1 MKKQMVS
8 SPAELISAVPFLIG
22 FHPADSL
29 VVVALQG
36 TLITFAVRIDL
47 PELNAPEEEARAA
60 VLHLATVVLRQD
72 AEAVTIIGYGEEPRV
87 APAVMRI
94 SDAFRKAGTTVVDE
108 LHVEDGRF
116 WSYLCTDSSCCPP
129 EGQPCEPAHS
139 VVAAEATFAGAVAL
153 PNREAL
159 SEQLAPVTGDDREAM
174 EAATARA
181 VLRLAALAGE
191 RPPPREAKT
200 SDGPR
205 PDGAHPDSLQPNGR
219 LPSCSLDE
227 QEEADSGSTEA
238 RHSDTTRP
246 SHPPAAPT
254 DKSRSDPAR
263 ITRFHDPT
271 TQQAAVAARGW
282 SRPGS
287 AELRLGNVLW
297 ASLGLKMPM
306 PEAPDEVAERPDL
319 VSDEDYFFALV
330 RRAGRLAVRE
340 AERCYST
347 GGRLSDD
354 DAAWL
359 GVLLLHVPV
368 RDYAWVRTRTE
379 DWELAL
385 WSDLVRRAEPRYRS
399 APAALLA
406 FVAWRKG
413 MGPLAS
419 VAVERALEYKEDYQL
434 GVLMQAAIITG
445 LPPST
450 LDGWPAVEGLPSMEA
465 SPEAEEPDDSDG
477 APQEQSE
484 KSKPDL
490 PTGSEKTAARKATHP
505 AKPQSARKATDRAEP
520 QPAAEAIDRAEPQP
534 AAEAID
540 RAEPQ
545 PAAEAID
552 RVEPQPAT
560 EGTDQAEPQA
570 DSRDTLRPGGHV
582 PKPDSIKRREK
593 LPVRVGPDASPAK
606 PETRPG
612 DGPGKHE
619 RRSPKQRRAAHRRI

>member
-1 MKKQMVS
+1 LAGGGELNSATLPGMKKQMVS

-94 SDAFRKAGTTVVDE
+94 SDAFRKAGATVVDE

-205 PDGAHPDSLQPNGR
+205 PDGPHPDSPLPDGR
-219 LPSCSLDE
+219 PSCSLDE
-227 QEEADSGSTEA
+227 REEADSGSTEA
-238 RHSDTTRP
+238 RRSDTPRP
-246 SHPPAAPT
+246 SHPPAPPA

-263 ITRFHDPT
+263 IPRFHDAT
-271 TQQAAVAARGW
+271 AQQAAVAARGW

-419 VAVERALEYKEDYQL
+419 VAVERALDYKEDYQL
-434 GVLMQAAIITG
+434 GVLIQAAIITG

-477 APQEQSE
+477 APLAHSE

-490 PTGSEKTAARKATHP
+490 PTGLGKTAGRKATHP

-520 QPAAEAIDRAEPQP
+520 QPAAEAIDRVEPQP
-534 AAEAID
+534 AAEAT
-540 RAEPQ
+540 
-545 PAAEAID
+545 D

-560 EGTDQAEPQA
+560 GATVQAEPQA
-570 DSRDTLRPGGHV
+570 DSRDTPRPGGHV

-593 LPVRVGPDASPAK
+593 LPVRAGSDAA

-612 DGPGKHE
+612 DGAGKHE
-619 RRSPKQRRAAHRRI
+619 RRGPKQRRAAHRRI

>member
-1 MKKQMVS
+1 LAGGGGLNSATLPGMKKQMVS

-29 VVVALQG
+29 VVVAMQG

-94 SDAFRKAGTTVVDE
+94 ADAFRKAGATVVDE

-153 PNREAL
+153 PNRQAL

-174 EAATARA
+174 KAATARA

-200 SDGPR
+200 
-205 PDGAHPDSLQPNGR
+205 PDGAHPDGAR
-219 LPSCSLDE
+219 
-227 QEEADSGSTEA
+227 ADPPT
-238 RHSDTTRP
+238 
-246 SHPPAAPT
+246 PPA
-254 DKSRSDPAR
+254 DGSRSDPGRAP
-263 ITRFHDPT
+263 RFHEAT
-271 TQQAAVAARGW
+271 AHQAAAAARGW

-354 DAAWL
+354 AAAWL
-359 GVLLLHVPV
+359 GVLLLHMPI

-385 WSDLVRRAEPRYRS
+385 WSDLVRRVDTRYRS

-445 LPPST
+445 LPPSA
-450 LDGWPAVEGLPSMEA
+450 LDGWPAVDGLPPMDA
-465 SPEAEEPDDSDG
+465 SPEAEESDDSDG
-477 APQEQSE
+477 PPQTRSE
-484 KSKPDL
+484 KPKPGF
-490 PTGSEKTAARKATHP
+490 PTGSGKTAPRKAPHP
-505 AKPQSARKATDRAEP
+505 AKPQSPRE
-520 QPAAEAIDRAEPQP
+520 
-534 AAEAID
+534 
-540 RAEPQ
+540 
-545 PAAEAID
+545 
-552 RVEPQPAT
+552 V
-560 EGTDQAEPQA
+560 TDQAEPQA
-570 DSRDTLRPGGHV
+570 DSKDMPQPGGHV
-582 PKPDSIKRREK
+582 PKPDSVKRREK

-612 DGPGKHE
+612 DGAGAGKHE
-619 RRSPKQRRAAHRRI
+619 RRGPKPRRAAHRRI

>member
-1 MKKQMVS
+1 VNSATLPGMKKQMVS

-29 VVVALQG
+29 VVVAMQG

-72 AEAVTIIGYGEEPRV
+72 AEAVTIIGYGDEPRV

-94 SDAFRKAGTTVVDE
+94 SDAFRKAGATVVDE

-191 RPPPREAKT
+191 RPPPGEAKT
-200 SDGPR
+200 PNGLHPDGLHPDGLHPDGPR
-205 PDGAHPDSLQPNGR
+205 PDGPHPDGPLPDGPLPN
-219 LPSCSLDE
+219 CSLAE
-227 QEEADSGSTEA
+227 REEAGGGSPEA
-238 RHSDTTRP
+238 RSDAP
-246 SHPPAAPT
+246 GSSHPPAPPA
-254 DKSRSDPAR
+254 DGGRSDPAR
-263 ITRFHDPT
+263 APRFHDAT
-271 TQQAAVAARGW
+271 AQQAPPPARGW

-306 PEAPDEVAERPDL
+306 PEAPDEVAEPPDL

-359 GVLLLHVPV
+359 GVLLLHVPI

-385 WSDLVRRAEPRYRS
+385 WSDLVRRVETRYRS

-419 VAVERALEYKEDYQL
+419 VAVERALEYKYDYQL

-445 LPPST
+445 LPPSV
-450 LDGWPAVEGLPSMEA
+450 LDGWPAVEGLPPMAA

-477 APQEQSE
+477 PPQAQSE
-484 KSKPDL
+484 KSEPDL
-490 PTGSEKTAARKATHP
+490 PTGSGKTA
-505 AKPQSARKATDRAEP
+505 ARKATDRAEP
-520 QPAAEAIDRAEPQP
+520 QSAREATDRAEPQ
-534 AAEAID
+534 
-540 RAEPQ
+540 
-545 PAAEAID
+545 
-552 RVEPQPAT
+552 V
-560 EGTDQAEPQA
+560 
-570 DSRDTLRPGGHV
+570 DSRDMPRPVGHA
-582 PKPDSIKRREK
+582 PKPDSVKRREK
-593 LPVRVGPDASPAK
+593 LPVRVGPDTSSVK

-612 DGPGKHE
+612 EGAGEHE
-619 RRSPKQRRAAHRRI
+619 RRGPKPRRAAHRRI

>member
-29 VVVALQG
+29 VVVALRG

-47 PELNAPEEEARAA
+47 PELTAPEEEARAA

-72 AEAVTIIGYGEEPRV
+72 AEAVTIIGYGEESRV

-94 SDAFRKAGTTVVDE
+94 SDAFRKAGATVVDE

-116 WSYLCTDSSCCPP
+116 RSYLCTDSSCCPP

-153 PNREAL
+153 PDRGAL

-174 EAATARA
+174 EAATPRA

-200 SDGPR
+200 PDGPH
-205 PDGAHPDSLQPNGR
+205 PDGAHPDGADLDGPHPDGADPNGAHR
-219 LPSCSLDE
+219 DGAHRDG
-227 QEEADSGSTEA
+227 ADPDGA
-238 RHSDTTRP
+238 HRDGAHRDGPHRDGP
-246 SHPPAAPT
+246 PT
-254 DKSRSDPAR
+254 DGSRSDPAR
-263 ITRFHDPT
+263 TPRFHKAT
-271 TQQAAVAARGW
+271 VQQPAMAARGR
-282 SRPGS
+282 SRPGP

-306 PEAPDEVAERPDL
+306 PEAPDEVADSPEF

-359 GVLLLHVPV
+359 GVLLLHLPV

-385 WSDLVRRAEPRYRS
+385 WSDLVRRVEPRYRS

-406 FVAWRKG
+406 FVSWRKG

-419 VAVERALEYKEDYQL
+419 VAVERALEYKQDYQL
-434 GVLMQAAIITG
+434 GVLMQAAILTG

-450 LDGWPAVEGLPSMEA
+450 LDGWPAVDGLPPMDA
-465 SPEAEEPDDSDG
+465 SPEAEEPDESDG
-477 APQEQSE
+477 VPQAQSE
-484 KSKPDL
+484 NSKPDL
-490 PTGSEKTAARKATHP
+490 P
-505 AKPQSARKATDRAEP
+505 
-520 QPAAEAIDRAEPQP
+520 
-534 AAEAID
+534 
-540 RAEPQ
+540 
-545 PAAEAID
+545 
-552 RVEPQPAT
+552 
-560 EGTDQAEPQA
+560 
-570 DSRDTLRPGGHV
+570 RPGRHV
-582 PKPDSIKRREK
+582 PKPDSVKRGEK
-593 LPVRVGPDASPAK
+593 LPVRVGPDAAPAA
-606 PETRPG
+606 RPG
-612 DGPGKHE
+612 DGAGKHE
-619 RRSPKQRRAAHRRI
+619 RRGPKQRRAAHRRI